1 MDPMEEV
8 KVAGSHLS
16 ALWETPLRSPLVREA
31 GRTWYKA
38 TYNMDVHTH
47 TYIRQRLG
55 GGGVTVVCLCVCSHI
70 ISKNSSPL
78 IIAKLLYNWN

>member
-31 GRTWYKA
+31 GRTGTRLHTTW
-38 TYNMDVHTH
+38 TYTH
-47 TYIRQRLG
+47 M
-55 GGGVTVVCLCVCSHI
+55 HI
-70 ISKNSSPL
+70 
-78 IIAKLLYNWN
+78 